1 MFGVPVRM
9 FPRNPLPA
17 VALDGHSIDLRAFH
31 YATSCKQKTFF
42 LHLLWVE
49 KFTCICHSTFSG
61 KNFMCRLSWSISNH
75 FGAIFLL
82 KCASQAEIAKN
93 LLKPPIQAP
102 SGNILRD
109 KLVLVEFLIL
119 LNFKYYL
126 RISPQDNEECHLKFG
141 LCVCALSQRHGS
153 VFFNIE
159 IRLRNSLLPP
169 SASFL
174 AWLL

>member
-31 YATSCKQKTFF
+31 YATSCKQKQLSFFICCGWKNLPVFAILHSVAKISCAGCLGLSPTISAQFTFEMCIASRNR
-42 LHLLWVE
+42 E
-49 KFTCICHSTFSG
+49 KFIKTPYTS
-61 KNFMCRLSWSISNH
+61 
-75 FGAIFLL
+75 
-82 KCASQAEIAKN
+82 
-93 LLKPPIQAP
+93 P

-126 RISPQDNEECHLKFG
+126 RISPQDNEGCHLKFG

-153 VFFNIE
+153 VFFNLE

-174 AWLL
+174 A